1 MNHTRSNNNLLSNR
15 PLLLLWA
22 QFFGRTQSE
31 LTICKGNNKYLVNGD
46 GPPWLWKGAA
56 LLSNY
61 GIPTFFLLLCWI
73 SFFGEI
79 KKYTSCVL
87 KKNLKVKTEKLKKKI
102 VGRVR
107 FFAKIKV
114 CNFQM
119 KSILP
124 QNNFFPKNSFTLL
137 LKYMLLTILTTTS
150 HYNQCNISVTHTKWH
165 MATPST
171 MRKYK

>member
-1 MNHTRSNNNLLSNR
+1 MNHTRSKFYNNLLSNR

-31 LTICKGNNKYLVNGD
+31 LTICKGNNKYLVNVD

-87 KKNLKVKTEKLKKKI
+87 KKNLKVKTEKLKKKNHRPSEVFCKKLKSAI
-102 VGRVR
+102 FRWKV
-107 FFAKIKV
+107 FYHKIISS
-114 CNFQM
+114 QR
-119 KSILP
+119 
-124 QNNFFPKNSFTLL
+124 TH
-137 LKYMLLTILTTTS
+137 S
-150 HYNQCNISVTHTKWH
+150 HY
-165 MATPST
+165 
-171 MRKYK
+171 Y